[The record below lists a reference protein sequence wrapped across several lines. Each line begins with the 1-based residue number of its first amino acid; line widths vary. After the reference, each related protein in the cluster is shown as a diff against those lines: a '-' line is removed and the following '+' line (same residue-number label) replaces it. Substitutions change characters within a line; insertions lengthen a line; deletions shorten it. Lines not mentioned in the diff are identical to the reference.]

1 MCGICGYITKKE
13 IKTEEFVKM
22 TDSMAHRGPNDS
34 GYLFLSA
41 GKWNVA
47 LGHRRLS
54 IIDISSA
61 GHQPMN
67 DGTGRYHIVF
77 NGEIYNYRD
86 LRDELKGKGYS
97 FKSDSDTE
105 VLLYSYVEYGEHCLQ
120 KINGMFAFAIYDS
133 VLNTIFMARDR
144 MGEKPLYYTSTSDGI
159 VFASELKAIMLY
171 PGFQRVIRHDVL
183 FQYFARNT
191 ILPPDTIFCGVYKLG
206 AGESITWE
214 NGNIRKQKYY
224 DPVTIYL
231 EHKNDIVTDYT
242 TCKKQ
247 LRALLYDSVEKRLIS
262 DVPIG
267 TFLSGGV
274 DSTLISAIAKD
285 IRGDAGVDTFCIGF
299 NETSYDESGDA
310 RKTAK
315 YLGVRHHEKI
325 MNENDLKKMMHDLVK
340 YYDEPFSD
348 SSQLPTMLVAQFAK
362 KSVTVVLSGDG
373 GDELFAGYSHND
385 TISILQKY
393 DVIFNLLRSVT
404 PSNLYESMIK
414 DRDRIIF
421 GDKEGLEKVQYCEKI
436 RQDLAGNFII
446 QDAIGYESGYYANR
460 NGIIRDARISE
471 ENDWIQQRM
480 LIDMV
485 SYLPDEIMTKTD
497 RASMRFSLEMR
508 SPLLD
513 HRIVDY
519 SMRIPMK
526 YKYAK
531 GEKKMIL
538 KDILSDY
545 LPKEY
550 IYRPKKGF
558 GAPIYKWLTGEL
570 REDLERYASRDF
582 LEKQG
587 VFDVDGIKNLLARFD
602 RKNENTTTQIV
613 WAFFIFQIWWEEYIG
628 CQVDTNI

>member
-105 VLLYSYVEYGEHCLQ
+105 VLLYSYVEYGEYCLRR
-120 KINGMFAFAIYDS
+120 INGMFAFAIYDS

-171 PGFQRVIRHDVL
+171 PGFKRVIRHDVL

-206 AGESITWE
+206 AGESIAWE

-231 EHKNDIVTDYT
+231 EHKNDIVTDYA
-242 TCKKQ
+242 TCKNQ
-247 LRALLYDSVEKRLIS
+247 LRELLYDSVEKRLIS

-299 NETSYDESGDA
+299 NEASYDESGDA
-310 RKTAK
+310 RKTAT

-325 MNENDLKKMMHDLVK
+325 MNENDLKNMMHDLVK

-393 DVIFNLLRSVT
+393 DVIFKLLRSVT
-404 PSNLYESMIK
+404 PSKLYESMIK

-421 GDKEGLEKVQYCEKI
+421 GGKDGLEKVQYCEKI
-436 RQDLAGNFII
+436 RQDLAGSFIN
-446 QDAIGYESGYYANR
+446 QDVIGYESGYYANQ

-513 HRIVDY
+513 HRIVDF

-526 YKYAK
+526 YKYTK

-570 REDLERYASRDF
+570 REELERYASRDF

-613 WAFFIFQIWWEEYIG
+613 WAFYVFQIWWEEYIG
-628 CQVDTNI
+628 